1 MMKHISGLNMSKVLV
16 IKIQFYCNDK
26 KKIRQSEDCL
36 TLLLNEHY
44 FFFDFTLSLK
54 NLQEILNF
62 FNVTW
67 IIKSKKAIDKTK
79 YVTALM
85 SSIIDEMFIR
95 ASVSGDKSM
104 YNICRIS

>member
-1 MMKHISGLNMSKVLV
+1 MK
-16 IKIQFYCNDK
+16 K

-67 IIKSKKAIDKTK
+67 IIKSKKAIDKIK

-85 SSIIDEMFIR
+85 STIIDVMFM
-95 ASVSGDKSM
+95 GDSFLSKGENTM
-104 YNICRIS
+104 INIVYRNII